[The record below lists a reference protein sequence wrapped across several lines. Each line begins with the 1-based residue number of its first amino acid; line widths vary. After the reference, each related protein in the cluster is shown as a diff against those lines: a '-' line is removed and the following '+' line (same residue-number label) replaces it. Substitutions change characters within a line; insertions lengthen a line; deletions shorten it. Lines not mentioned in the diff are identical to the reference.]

1 MANSEHARLMAAAVY
16 ELRLL
21 LSDHLG
27 SECDSDPCLRLAA
40 HLAYALHNDA
50 LAMLEHDETFDLDA
64 ARRRIRAAEF
74 IVGDTYADNGN
85 FLKGE

>member
-27 SECDSDPCLRLAA
+27 SECESDPSLRLAA
-40 HLAYALHNDA
+40 HLAYALHNEA
-50 LAMLEHDETFDLDA
+50 LAMFERDETFDLDA
-64 ARRRIRAAEF
+64 ARNRIKAAES
-74 IVGDTYADNGN
+74 IVGDTYADNGKI
-85 FLKGE
+85 LKGG